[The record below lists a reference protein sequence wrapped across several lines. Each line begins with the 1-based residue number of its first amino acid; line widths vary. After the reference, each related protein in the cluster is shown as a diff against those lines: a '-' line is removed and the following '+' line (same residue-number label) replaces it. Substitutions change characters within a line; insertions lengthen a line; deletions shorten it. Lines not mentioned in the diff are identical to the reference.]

1 MSEKKEVTPED
12 FIKEG
17 FVKDIKYVPF
27 DETPEVQE
35 ARNKQEKDAWREVYS
50 FAHLINGE
58 GREYT
63 ETDVFNLCERFL
75 LSIEKVRRVFKKV
88 FEENADA
95 FGITEKPEI
104 FKVEYF
110 LRKNWEFVRN
120 EVTQRTEYRLKSK
133 DEDFD
138 KLNVDTLYRKLQH
151 ANFKYSMEKLK
162 SLLKSDFM
170 ETYNPFKNY
179 FENLEPW
186 DYETDYIGE
195 LARYVEASDPEFH
208 VAQFR
213 KMLVRCIGCALYG
226 IENRFVYVFVG
237 EKQETGKSTF
247 IRFLN
252 PFGSKYYTEAPIRD
266 NKDTYFSFSE
276 NFIQNLEEL
285 ASLSNIE
292 VNHLKS
298 IISMSTIK
306 ERKAFAVDAE
316 EQPRRVNF
324 FGSTNKDE
332 FLTDS
337 ENTRWLCINVERIN
351 WDYKKNVDISKV
363 WAQAFALFHNA
374 DFNQN
379 LTSDEMKRRDEINKV
394 FEITDIEKDLIK
406 QCFEIGADDD
416 PSSQFYSLP
425 DILST
430 LQEKFQG
437 KTLNAKFIGKSM
449 TQLNFPKGTRRIN
462 GHKTRGYFVRLK
474 STSAYKTEAQIAHEI
489 KEEEKAKQSEQD
501 KKAKQGEIKF

>member
-1 MSEKKEVTPED
+1 MNEKDKITANDFLKQDFVTE
-12 FIKEG
+12 K
-17 FVKDIKYVPF
+17 KYVPF
-27 DETPEVQE
+27 DETPEVQQ
-35 ARNKQEKDAWREVYS
+35 ARTEQEKEAWREVYS
-50 FAHLINGE
+50 FAHLINRE
-58 GREYT
+58 GRNF
-63 ETDVFNLCERFL
+63 TDTDIKNLCERFL
-75 LSIEKVRRVFKKV
+75 LSLEKVRKV
-88 FEENADA
+88 FSKVFAENSDA
-95 FGITEKPEI
+95 FGISEKPEI

-120 EVTQRTEYRLKSK
+120 EVTQRSECRKAQTSNEF
-133 DEDFD
+133 E

-151 ANFKYSMEKLK
+151 VNFKFSMEKLK

-170 ETYNPFKNY
+170 TSYNPFKNY

-186 DYETDYIGE
+186 NYEFDFIGE
-195 LARYVEASDPEFH
+195 LANFIQTKNQDFH
-208 VAQFR
+208 VTQFR
-213 KMLVRCIGCALYG
+213 KMLVRCVGCSLYG

-252 PFGSKYYTEAPIRD
+252 PFGMRYYTEAPIRD

-298 IISMSTIK
+298 IISMSMIK

-337 ENTRWLCINVERIN
+337 ENTRWLCVNVESIN
-351 WDYKKNVDISKV
+351 WNYKKEIDIHKV
-363 WAQAFALFHNA
+363 WAQAFALFH
-374 DFNQN
+374 DTEFNRN
-379 LTSDEMKRRDEINKV
+379 LTSDEMKQRDELNKT

-406 QCFEIGADDD
+406 QCFEITTEKD
-416 PSSQFYSLP
+416 PEGSFYSLP

-430 LQEKFQG
+430 LQEKFLG
-437 KTLNAKFIGKSM
+437 KTLNPKFIGKSM
-449 TQLNFPKGTRRIN
+449 TQLGFEKGSKRIN
-462 GHKTRGYFVRLK
+462 GHKTRGYFVKLRT
-474 STSAYKTEAQIAHEI
+474 TSNYKNENEVV
-489 KEEEKAKQSEQD
+489 KENND
-501 KKAKQGEIKF
+501 DGFLF